1 MKLEG
6 RTVWVTGASS
16 GIGAALARRIAGA
29 GARVV
34 VSARRAERLE
44 GLQAAFPE
52 GTVHVLP
59 MDLSDIDSLPAVA
72 RRAEALAGPVDVL
85 VNNAGLGQNGLAH
98 ECPIALVEQIMRTNY
113 LGPVTLT
120 GCVLP
125 GMLARGR
132 GQIVTVTSVLGKF
145 GIRRRSAYC
154 ASKHALH
161 GYFDAL
167 RCELQDRGAKGIEV
181 TLLAPGWV
189 RTELEARAVT
199 GDGSPRGDSTR
210 AGVGGMAPD
219 VFARRALRAIRRG
232 RQEVCIGGLEIAA
245 VWVKRFAPW
254 LLRAALAREAMD

>member
-1 MKLEG
+1 MELKE

-34 VSARRAERLE
+34 VSARRIERLE
-44 GLQAAFPE
+44 QLRRSLPDGA
-52 GTVHVLP
+52 VHVVPL
-59 MDLSDIDSLPAVA
+59 DLADTASLSEAA

-85 VNNAGLGQNGLAH
+85 VNNAGVGQNALAL
-98 ECPIALVEQIMRTNY
+98 ESPTALVEQIMRTNY

-132 GQIVTVTSVLGKF
+132 GQVVVVTSVLGKF

-167 RCELQDRGAKGIEV
+167 RCELEDQGAKGVEV
-181 TLLAPGWV
+181 TLVCPGWV
-189 RTELEARAVT
+189 RTELEVRAVT
-199 GDGSPRGDSTR
+199 GDGSVRGEGTR
-210 AGVGGMAPD
+210 AGAGGMAPD
-219 VFARRALRAIRRG
+219 RFAERALRAIRRG
-232 RQEVCIGGLEIAA
+232 KKEVCIGGLEVGA

-254 LLRAALAREAMD
+254 LLRTALASEAMD